1 MMAIEPTP
9 ENIYGN
15 TTLDTKKAQDEVL
28 KCVEIMA
35 KAATEAHLIHAF
47 TSACATVFMNQ
58 HIGNPSKER
67 KIRII
72 NDLESMAD
80 ALREG
85 L

>member
-28 KCVEIMA
+28 KCVAIMA
-35 KAATEAHLIHAF
+35 EAAMKADLTHAF

-58 HIGNPSKER
+58 HLGNPSKER

-72 NDLESMAD
+72 DDLESMAD
-80 ALREG
+80 ALRES